1 MKRHSFFILLF
12 ILPLFIRTRSEVPNS
27 KAILDQLISI
37 DAPKVLS
44 ETDLKKSVRLPEKT
58 TQSVSTSSPYSSTS
72 PASPLN
78 TTVTV
83 SARIPN
89 ATITYPFVA
98 SLQIKKGKFMHLCG
112 ATILDANFVLTAAH
126 CFLKYPKLKPKNYL
140 VAAGSNR
147 LFNAKTKRF
156 RVSSLRKHPNFKP
169 LKGHDI
175 ALLKLA
181 TPIPI
186 DNIRFAALD
195 FRDTPRKPSN
205 VNTLLVG
212 WGRTKPGIP
221 KNLETVSFRTIKDD
235 ICLVD
240 HRFKFLTDSE
250 ICAIHT
256 TGIRGACDGDSGAP
270 LIDVNKHKLVG
281 LLSYARKACEA
292 HKVYAFTRISPH
304 VSWIKE
310 QMGIMQ
316 LQVK

>member
-1 MKRHSFFILLF
+1 
-12 ILPLFIRTRSEVPNS
+12 
-27 KAILDQLISI
+27 
-37 DAPKVLS
+37 
-44 ETDLKKSVRLPEKT
+44 
-58 TQSVSTSSPYSSTS
+58 
-72 PASPLN
+72 
-78 TTVTV
+78 
-83 SARIPN
+83 
-89 ATITYPFVA
+89 
-98 SLQIKKGKFMHLCG
+98 MHLCG

-195 FRDTPRKPSN
+195 FRDTTRKPSN

-235 ICLVD
+235 MCFVD
-240 HRFKFLTDSE
+240 HRFKFLTHSE

-256 TGIRGACDGDSGAP
+256 TGVRGACDGDSGAP
-270 LIDVNKHKLVG
+270 LVDVNKHKLVG
-281 LLSYARKACEA
+281 LLSYSRKPCEV

-310 QMGIMQ
+310 QMRIMQ
-316 LQVK
+316 